1 LLIQNGDAN
10 TSMNL
15 QWGDLNTATVNQTG
29 ADQFHFGAQVGNGN
43 TLTVTQ
49 SN

>member
-1 LLIQNGDAN
+1 
-10 TSMNL
+10 M
-15 QWGDLNTATVNQTG
+15 NTATVTQSG
-29 ADQFHFGAQVGNGN
+29 ADHFHFGAQVGNGN